1 MQIIVCFKSIF
12 AYFLALYM
20 QKTKVNSAVFLQ
32 GKKFLAEPRGNLQSV

>member
-1 MQIIVCFKSIF
+1 MQIIVCFKSVV

-32 GKKFLAEPRGNLQSV
+32 GKKIFAEPRENL